1 MNSENFAI
9 LISKV
14 VKIVENEFPPNFL
27 KLVQAY
33 FVTVDGLAKICII
46 SALFFSFNFYSYVYI
61 KGGLLELERDRLRDE
76 GLDAKWSDLF
86 GHSNNSFRGLHID
99 SPAPYY
105 VDFDET
111 LDYKSKSKQTYW
123 NANAVAVTKFY
134 VGLNGQSTL
143 LLHQCKSIGVD
154 TLETICMLKTELAT
168 PLFEILSHKPNT
180 SFSANVLYLLWLPLS
195 IDEKNRLLLYK
206 QKELGEIVL
215 EIFRAKAVCS
225 SIDHFQKLSLPL
237 FMATDFRFRRFAVQN
252 MQILIRNTI
261 E

>member
-1 MNSENFAI
+1 MNSESFAI
-9 LISKV
+9 LISKLA
-14 VKIVENEFPPNFL
+14 KILENEFPPNFL

-61 KGGLLELERDRLRDE
+61 KAGLLELERDRLRVE
-76 GLDAKWSDLF
+76 ELDAKWSDLF
-86 GHSNNSFRGLHID
+86 EHSHTYVDQLHPN

-105 VDFDET
+105 VGFDET
-111 LDYKSKSKQTYW
+111 SDWKSRNKQIYW
-123 NANAVAVTKFY
+123 NVNTTAVAKFY
-134 VGLNGQSTL
+134 VGLNGQSIL
-143 LLHQCKSIGVD
+143 LLHQHKAVGASA
-154 TLETICMLKTELAT
+154 LETICILKSELAT
-168 PLFEILSHKPNT
+168 PLFELLRRKPNT

-225 SIDHFQKLSLPL
+225 TIDHFQKLSLPS
-237 FMATDFRFRRFAVQN
+237 FTAMDSRFRRFATHN
-252 MQILIRNTI
+252 MQILIRNTR